1 MCAVWVV
8 PFTQLSILNYLF
20 NPRSDTERLQS
31 LTEKQAQNI
40 AENEL
45 YIKELEDREMML
57 TQNVSC

>member
-8 PFTQLSILNYLF
+8 SFTRLSILNYLF